1 MMGYLIMNDKV
12 DSTFALKDEDEE
24 KESTEKEETSDKN

>member
-12 DSTFALKDEDEE
+12 DSTFALKDEDE
-24 KESTEKEETSDKN
+24 KESTEKDDESDNN